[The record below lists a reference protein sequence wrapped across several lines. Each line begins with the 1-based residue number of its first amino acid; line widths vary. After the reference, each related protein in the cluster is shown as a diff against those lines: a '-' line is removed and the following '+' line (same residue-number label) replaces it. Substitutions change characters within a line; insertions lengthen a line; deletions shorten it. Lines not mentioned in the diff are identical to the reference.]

1 MPEIAFLPVCDPSTV
16 HLALKRAFGCV
27 FGCLSIGFGIR
38 VKAAGL
44 GLEVKGQRVQGLGGA
59 KNAISVPEI
68 AFLIVGGLKMPLLL
82 GCEVQS

>member
-1 MPEIAFLPVCDPSTV
+1 MSVPEIAFLPVCDPSTV

-44 GLEVKGQRVQGLGGA
+44 GLEVKG
-59 KNAISVPEI
+59 
-68 AFLIVGGLKMPLLL
+68 
-82 GCEVQS
+82 